1 LQADIILPQ
10 ASTCY
15 CTRIESTYI
24 SFEIKKAKEAYE
36 FLKCSGYPLL
46 DEAIHLFQDGN
57 IFGLPELT
65 REDLFRAYDI
75 YGILIAYVLG
85 KLTEKATAHAAIDPS
100 VVMREKVQKLPTDVM
115 HIDGHKFLISHVK
128 PLQPN
133 STEE

>member
-1 LQADIILPQ
+1 MQADIILPQ

-75 YGILIAYVLG
+75 YGMPVAYVRG
-85 KLTEKATAHAAIDPS
+85 KLTKKAISCAVIDPS
-100 VVMREKVQKLPTDVM
+100 TVMRDMYKHYIQMLCIWMVT
-115 HIDGHKFLISHVK
+115 GSW
-128 PLQPN
+128 
-133 STEE
+133 